1 MINSLNYKLLPKSLK
16 YQTRLFELA
25 EFKTFNF
32 GSLKPGPMNKAD
44 RLISLDIFRG
54 LTIAAMILVN
64 FPGSWESVYSLL
76 EHAEWAGT
84 TPTDFIFPF
93 FLFIVGISI
102 TLSFEKQIQNGKSRK
117 QMIKKSIVR
126 ALKLFGV
133 GLALRLLP
141 TLDFSRF
148 ELPGVLQ
155 RISLVFLACAA
166 LYLFTGWRT
175 QIVIGISILIVY
187 WLALT
192 LIPVPEFGAGVL
204 EPGKNLTNWI
214 DKVVFPSYL
223 INERGYDSEGILSTL
238 PAIVTGIS
246 GLLAGKMLLWQTD
259 RKKLVQQFL
268 ITGIALLAA
277 GYLVGLYFPVIKKIW
292 TSSFVLVTA
301 GWAFLVYAFLFFLIE
316 IRKLKTGIFPW
327 IVFGSNAIAIYV
339 LADFFETFF
348 IQTGIRN
355 NTVFWMQNTGLHIKT
370 ASLLWAIFS
379 LLVCW
384 TAGLI
389 LYRKKIFIKL

>member
-1 MINSLNYKLLPKSLK
+1 MTSS
-16 YQTRLFELA
+16 
-25 EFKTFNF
+25 
-32 GSLKPGPMNKAD
+32 S

-54 LTIAAMILVN
+54 ITIAAMILVN
-64 FPGSWESVYSLL
+64 FPGSWESVYSPL
-76 EHAEWAGT
+76 EHAEWEGT

-102 TLSFEKQIQNGKSRK
+102 TLSFEKQIQNGKTR
-117 QMIKKSIVR
+117 QQILKKSVWR
-126 ALKLFGV
+126 ALKLFGI

-175 QIVIGISILIVY
+175 QLFVGISILIAY
-187 WLALT
+187 WLALM
-192 LIPVPEFGAGVL
+192 LIPVPGFGTGVL
-204 EPGKNLTNWI
+204 EPGKNLANWI
-214 DKVVFPSYL
+214 DKVVFPPFL
-223 INERGYDSEGILSTL
+223 INKRGYDSEGILSTI

-246 GLLAGKMLLWQTD
+246 GLLAGKMLSWQTD
-259 RKKLVQQFL
+259 RKKLVQQL
-268 ITGIALLAA
+268 VATGVVLLVA
-277 GYLVGLYFPVIKKIW
+277 GYFWGLYFPVIKKIW

-301 GWAFLVYAFLFFLIE
+301 GWAFIVYAFLFLLIE
-316 IRKLKTGIFPW
+316 IRNWKTGTFPW

-339 LADFFETFF
+339 LADVFETFF

-355 NTVFWMQNTGLHIKT
+355 NMVLWMQNSGLYIKT
-370 ASLLWAIFS
+370 ASLFWAIFS
-379 LLVCW
+379 VLVCW